1 MKDPYDEGVKLMG
14 ERAKGKDKGK
24 SKKKPKTVKP
34 GMRPHEQQERAR
46 TMTSPPGGVRSASA
60 EDDQP

>member
-1 MKDPYDEGVKLMG
+1 MG

-34 GMRPHEQQERAR
+34 GTRPHEQQERAR
-46 TMTSPPGGVRSASA
+46 TMTPPPGGVRSAA
-60 EDDQP
+60 DDQP